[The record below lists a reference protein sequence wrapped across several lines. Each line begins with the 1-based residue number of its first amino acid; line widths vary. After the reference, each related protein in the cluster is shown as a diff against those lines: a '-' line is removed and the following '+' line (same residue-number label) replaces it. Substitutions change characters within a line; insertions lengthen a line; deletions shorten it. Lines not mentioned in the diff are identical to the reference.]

1 MFFYLGIDPRV
12 VLLSTAEAPG
22 HHPLQLTITRQW
34 AAGVALSAAGT
45 AQVEI
50 KLVWLGVDKLIL
62 GKVFF
67 LYILEGHWTVRSHP
81 LYQ

>member
-1 MFFYLGIDPRV
+1 MRKAQDYITFKAWAWAVFFYLGIDPRV

-50 KLVWLGVDKLIL
+50 KLGLVGC
-62 GKVFF
+62 G
-67 LYILEGHWTVRSHP
+67 
-81 LYQ
+81 